1 MLRGASSI
9 KHLGYPGVREDWFQ
23 GGGMGSAV
31 TRTVQ
36 KLLLDAGQSAVGT
49 EQLCWCFRF
58 GKLWLSCLGFC
69 RQGYKAL
76 RGDHLFTSKVSSI
89 RCFVEYFPFSD
100 GTAES
105 CSKAKYIYI
114 LCLFYVFSGLVW
126 GFFSSLRIVS
136 YVYKRIIDIY
146 CVQACY

>member
-1 MLRGASSI
+1 MQVASST
-9 KHLGYPGVREDWFQ
+9 LGTQESERVGFR
-23 GGGMGSAV
+23 GGMGSAV

-36 KLLLDAGQSAVGT
+36 KLHLDAGQSAVGT

-58 GKLWLSCLGFC
+58 GRLRLSCLGFC

-76 RGDHLFTSKVSSI
+76 RGDHLFTSEVSSI

-114 LCLFYVFSGLVW
+114 MLILCF
-126 GFFSSLRIVS
+126 
-136 YVYKRIIDIY
+136 
-146 CVQACY
+146 Q